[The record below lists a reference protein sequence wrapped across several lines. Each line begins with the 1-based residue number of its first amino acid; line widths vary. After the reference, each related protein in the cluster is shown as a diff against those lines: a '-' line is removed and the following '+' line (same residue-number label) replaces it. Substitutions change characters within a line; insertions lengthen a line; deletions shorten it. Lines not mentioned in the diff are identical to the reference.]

1 MERAPPPRPPHCS
14 QAGTHHCTTTKG
26 GVYKEFR
33 RHRPRFRNKRFKMG
47 TDDLYPNT
55 LHYVMVFMNL
65 YNGHVEFAE
74 QAPVDPPTI
83 ITS

>member
-1 MERAPPPRPPHCS
+1 
-14 QAGTHHCTTTKG
+14 
-26 GVYKEFR
+26 
-33 RHRPRFRNKRFKMG
+33 MG

-83 ITS
+83 ITSWRNGVYVHHLPPGLVCLNHVPRLKEAPSRTLWFFFTYELN